1 MNVNATKGLF
11 WVAALGVAGY
21 LGFFIYDFLEKR
33 PMLEKPLS
41 PERQTEVLEDVQ
53 VFEQGERDIVTMA
66 RVKEVFGKDMDWT
79 GTPPPPPPKVIS
91 KEEQEQEIP
100 TVAVADMLKVL
111 YTFAHD
117 TDPTHH
123 GSRAWVSYN
132 GVLGSA
138 NDTIGNRMLHVGDRL
153 PKPKDSIEVKA
164 ITPEGVVFR
173 FVGEDREEE
182 VLSSLKFDSEGQASI
197 VDLAEG
203 ELPRSP
209 TRQSGIRRL
218 AGAARWRPAETQKIG
233 RYEYQLGTQTAALVN
248 QNYGEILS
256 RDLRYRSHRD
266 DSGQVDGVQVTH
278 VTPGSIPSDHG
289 VNKGDVIKSINGHRV
304 TSVNAAI
311 NYVKSNSDTTSQWV
325 VVFERQGEEITKTY
339 HSPPE

>member
-1 MNVNATKGLF
+1 MNVNALKGLF

-21 LGFFIYDFLEKR
+21 LGFFIYDFLKQR
-33 PMLEKPLS
+33 PELQKPLS
-41 PERQTEVLEDVQ
+41 EELQKKVLEDVQ
-53 VFEQGERDIVTMA
+53 VFEEGERDLVAMA
-66 RVKEVFGKDMDWT
+66 RVKEVFGKDFDWT
-79 GTPPPPPPKVIS
+79 GKPPPPPPKVITK
-91 KEEQEQEIP
+91 KEEKQEAPKI
-100 TVAVADMLKVL
+100 AVADMLKVL
-111 YTFAHD
+111 YIFAHD
-117 TDPTHH
+117 TDPTHN
-123 GSRAWVSYN
+123 GSRAWVSYF

-153 PKPKDSIEVKA
+153 PEPEVSIEVKA
-164 ITPEGVVFR
+164 ITPEGVVFK

-182 VLSSLKFDSEGQASI
+182 VLSSLKYDSAGRTRI
-197 VDLAEG
+197 VDVAEG

-218 AGAARWRPAETQKIG
+218 ADAARWRPAETQPIG
-233 RYEYQLGTQTAALVN
+233 RNEYQLGTQTAAFVD

-278 VTPGSIPSDHG
+278 VTSGSIPSDHG
-289 VNKGDVIKSINGHRV
+289 VNKGDVIKSINGHKV

-311 NYVKSNSDTTSQWV
+311 NYVKSNSDTTSKWV
-325 VVFERQGEEITKTY
+325 VVIERQGEEITKIY